1 MDGRKYPAGLLIA
14 GFVMNVFLRFSWLL
28 IPGIV
33 LLIAGIFVR
42 TCAYI
47 GLALVLLDVLLSLLT
62 QLRYRSVTLR
72 ESDDPEFRKFQ
83 EALSKDGNWRNNI
96 QEMVDEKIR
105 EPHRSQKP

>member
-14 GFVMNVFLRFSWLL
+14 GFVMNVFFRFSWLL
-28 IPGIV
+28 IQGI
-33 LLIAGIFVR
+33 
-42 TCAYI
+42 
-47 GLALVLLDVLLSLLT
+47 VLLSLLT

-105 EPHRSQKP
+105 EHHRSQKP